1 MDELL
6 ANLANTASDSSV
18 PGSYVSNAYILEDD
32 FRLSWYNIL
41 LYELLE
47 RLPRQVVVHYVRLY
61 FEATMKALATVA
73 RHDWTPSSE
82 GLISLVKGGKM
93 LKGGKGRFAS
103 SDPLPYA
110 DINQEKEKGKKKK
123 KRS

>member
-1 MDELL
+1 MLGVIAKL
-6 ANLANTASDSSV
+6 TIKPGANAD
-18 PGSYVSNAYILEDD
+18 
-32 FRLSWYNIL
+32 
-41 LYELLE
+41 
-47 RLPRQVVVHYVRLY
+47 

-103 SDPLPYA
+103 SDRCRM
-110 DINQEKEKGKKKK
+110 QTSTRRRRWVRRR
-123 KRS
+123 KRDCSWSGRTAGL